1 MEELPQKRTNQ
12 GRHFEVSQSKDSY
25 VMSVQTG
32 LKSEDSSDYK
42 AVSISNF
49 TIEEIVSHKKKEKLR
64 QESIGFKLYEKLD
77 HSSTA

>member
-1 MEELPQKRTNQ
+1 MDELPKKRTNQ
-12 GRHFEVSQSKDSY
+12 RRHFEVTQSKDSY
-25 VMSVQTG
+25 VLGVQTA

-49 TIEEIVSHKKKEKLR
+49 TIEEIVSQKKKEKLR

-77 HSSTA
+77 HPSTA